1 MNLRTVASIVQLQT
15 MFTTVLYLKSLLI
28 VVLKQKLLYCIW
40 LWVFD
45 IILRFL
51 LIWLYE
57 HLTLKIQFVT
67 IKSQIDI
74 DTKSINTVVLLLS
87 VTVKSLINTIKFI
100 NTVVLLFVTVKS
112 QINTIK
118 FINSVVPLLF
128 VTVNSQIDF
137 TKYINTVHV
146 FLILNQTNT
155 YTFFWNSKY
164 SWL

>member
-74 DTKSINTVVLLLS
+74 DTKFINTVVLLLS
-87 VTVKSLINTIKFI
+87 VTVKSL
-100 NTVVLLFVTVKS
+100 
-112 QINTIK
+112 INTIK

-155 YTFFWNSKY
+155 FTFFWNSKY

>member
-100 NTVVLLFVTVKS
+100 N
-112 QINTIK
+112 
-118 FINSVVPLLF
+118 SVVPLLF

-155 YTFFWNSKY
+155 FTFFWNSKY

>member
-100 NTVVLLFVTVKS
+100 N
-112 QINTIK
+112 
-118 FINSVVPLLF
+118 SVVPLLF